1 MKKITLSQAWRTR
14 ANLFTIERK
23 PTGEVNQDG
32 EATYYYEKSFSFPGS
47 EKQVLL
53 EDREAHSAS
62 RPFCPDLFC
71 PCHWEDQA
79 SIRQLSRLQKDGVVT
94 EAEAKAVFNGQRQ
107 LTLQELAYSAQAE
120 RKSA

>member
-1 MKKITLSQAWRTR
+1 MKMNLRQQWRTQ
-14 ANLFTIERK
+14 ANLFDVERK
-23 PTGEVNQDG
+23 FTGEINQAG
-32 EATYYYEKSFSFPGS
+32 ESTYYYEKSFSFPGC

-62 RPFCPDLFC
+62 CPFCPDLFC

-79 SIRQLSRLQKDGVVT
+79 MIRHLSRIKESGILSED
-94 EAEAKAVFNGQRQ
+94 EARAVFHGQRA
-107 LTLQELAYSAQAE
+107 LSSQELTYSAQAE

>member
-1 MKKITLSQAWRTR
+1 MITTFSQAWRTQ
-14 ANLFTIERK
+14 ANLFDIKRK

-32 EATYYYEKSFSFPGS
+32 EATYYYEKSFSFPGG

-62 RPFCPDLFC
+62 RPFCTDLFC

-79 SIRQLSRLQKDGVVT
+79 SIRQLSQLKKDGVLT
-94 EAEAKAVFNGQRQ
+94 EDEARAVFYSQRQ
-107 LTLQELAYSAQAE
+107 LTPQELAYSTQAE